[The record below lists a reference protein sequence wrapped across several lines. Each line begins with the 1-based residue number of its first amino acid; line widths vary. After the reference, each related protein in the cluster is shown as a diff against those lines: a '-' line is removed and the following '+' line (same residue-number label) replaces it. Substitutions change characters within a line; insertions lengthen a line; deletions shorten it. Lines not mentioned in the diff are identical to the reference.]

1 MDHLSQANKLQEDD
15 KFLTAVFVQL
25 MDDSLD
31 PAKKR
36 DLVLFL
42 KEFCNFSQNLQPQG
56 KEAFYKTLSALGIL
70 PALEHTMASGDP
82 VTKSASID
90 ILTHIVEY
98 SPSVVRGYT
107 LQQANSAEEVSMVVV
122 WSTIIN

>member
-1 MDHLSQANKLQEDD
+1 MKLQEDD

-25 MDDSLD
+25 MDESLE

-70 PALEHTMASGDP
+70 PALEHTMASCDS

-107 LQQANSAEEVSMVVV
+107 LQQANSAEEVCFVYFY
-122 WSTIIN
+122 N